1 MKKLVIVGSG
11 MSAMKVVDEVLKIDP
26 LMYKITI
33 IGAETVLPYNRIM
46 LSPVLAG
53 EKGFDEIRTHDE
65 AYFAQNNLIFKP
77 GFEVTAIG
85 NLMQIIPKIQPLCLS
100 LF

>member
-33 IGAETVLPYNRIM
+33 NALWLNSTLN
-46 LSPVLAG
+46 
-53 EKGFDEIRTHDE
+53 
-65 AYFAQNNLIFKP
+65 
-77 GFEVTAIG
+77 
-85 NLMQIIPKIQPLCLS
+85 
-100 LF
+100 

>member
-1 MKKLVIVGSG
+1 M
-11 MSAMKVVDEVLKIDP
+11 
-26 LMYKITI
+26 ITI

-77 GFEVTAIG
+77 GFALKPNSFNPLAASSPSKPVPITVTFLDFPASDCIY
-85 NLMQIIPKIQPLCLS
+85 S
-100 LF
+100 TS

>member
-1 MKKLVIVGSG
+1 
-11 MSAMKVVDEVLKIDP
+11 
-26 LMYKITI
+26 MYKITI

-65 AYFAQNNLIFKP
+65 AYFAQNNLFIYTIYALNIKK
-77 GFEVTAIG
+77 A
-85 NLMQIIPKIQPLCLS
+85 S
-100 LF
+100 

>member
-26 LMYKITI
+26 LMYQITI

-46 LSPVLAG
+46 LLT
-53 EKGFDEIRTHDE
+53 KKN
-65 AYFAQNNLIFKP
+65 AYRI
-77 GFEVTAIG
+77 
-85 NLMQIIPKIQPLCLS
+85 S
-100 LF
+100 LK

>member
-46 LSPVLAG
+46 LSPV
-53 EKGFDEIRTHDE
+53 F
-65 AYFAQNNLIFKP
+65 
-77 GFEVTAIG
+77 
-85 NLMQIIPKIQPLCLS
+85 
-100 LF
+100 

>member
-1 MKKLVIVGSG
+1 M
-11 MSAMKVVDEVLKIDP
+11 P

-53 EKGFDEIRTHDE
+53 EKGFDEIRTHDHIHNGIHI
-65 AYFAQNNLIFKP
+65 ANNGYFK
-77 GFEVTAIG
+77 T
-85 NLMQIIPKIQPLCLS
+85 
-100 LF
+100 